1 VIAIMIAIVIVDVV
15 VVVVGDVNGDEA
27 IRRRLTPPT
36 GADLH
41 APLPKPRSRHR
52 VLTLGST
59 DLLVAHLERRKRMR
73 DRVSSQAC
81 SRVRALRG
89 SRS

>member
-1 VIAIMIAIVIVDVV
+1 VIADVGVV
-15 VVVVGDVNGDEA
+15 VWVVDVNGDDCD
-27 IRRRLTPPT
+27 P
-36 GADLH
+36 H
-41 APLPKPRSRHR
+41 ASTLRSRPL
-52 VLTLGST
+52 VLTSGST

-73 DRVSSQAC
+73 DRVSSEAS